1 VTPSADDPVR
11 NQLRIW
17 KTLGFGF
24 LEKYEVQ
31 AQAATAEAPGPAPAA
46 PPAAALGAA
55 PSLALEDRVTAL
67 QAIATEVA
75 GCEKCRLC
83 HGRTNTVPGEGDP
96 MAELMFIGEGPGFN
110 EDQQGRPFVGKAGDL
125 LTKIIE
131 AMQFKRS
138 EVFIGNVVKC
148 RPPQNRQPE
157 PDEMETCLPYLHRQI
172 DVLQPKAIV
181 LLGRT
186 ALMGLMPDLRDK
198 SMTAARGQWLDLH
211 GIPVMPTYHPAYL
224 LRNASAK
231 RLVWEDMKQVMSFFG
246 RTPPGKGG

>member
-1 VTPSADDPVR
+1 
-11 NQLRIW
+11 
-17 KTLGFGF
+17 
-24 LEKYEVQ
+24 
-31 AQAATAEAPGPAPAA
+31 
-46 PPAAALGAA
+46 
-55 PSLALEDRVTAL
+55 
-67 QAIATEVA
+67 
-75 GCEKCRLC
+75 
-83 HGRTNTVPGEGDP
+83 

-131 AMQFKRS
+131 AMQFQRG

-198 SMTAARGQWLDLH
+198 SMTAARGRWLDFH

-231 RLVWEDMKQVMSFFG
+231 RLVWEDMKQVMAFFG
-246 RTPPGKGG
+246 RTAPGKGG